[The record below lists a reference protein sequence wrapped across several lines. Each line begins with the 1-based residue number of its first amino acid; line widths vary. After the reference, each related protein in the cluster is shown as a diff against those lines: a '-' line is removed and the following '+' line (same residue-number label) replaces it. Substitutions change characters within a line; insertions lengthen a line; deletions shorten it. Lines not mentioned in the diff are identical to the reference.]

1 MVTGAISSG
10 LLLLADAR
18 LPAGGHAHAGGLEA
32 AVSIG
37 DVTDVA
43 SLESY
48 LRARLA
54 TTGRVDAA
62 FAAAAAE
69 VASLDDVARLDVE
82 YAARTPSPSLRSA
95 SRRLGRQLD
104 RVARRTWPAVTAV
117 LPEPP
122 VGVAPDD
129 AGLHHPIV
137 LGLVAG
143 AIGGTPDDAAT
154 LAIHHLAGAVSS
166 AGSRLLGLDPVELT
180 ALHAR
185 LADEAAR
192 VALAE
197 RTWEVADLADLPADG
212 GTLTEILGERHG
224 SLAARLFA
232 S

>member
-1 MVTGAISSG
+1 MPVG

-32 AVSIG
+32 AVNIG
-37 DVTDVA
+37 DVTDVP
-43 SLESY
+43 SLETY

-62 FAAAAAE
+62 FAAASAEAASFE
-69 VASLDDVARLDVE
+69 EIAQLDAE
-82 YAARTPSPSLRSA
+82 YAARTPSPYLRGA
-95 SRRLGRQLD
+95 SRRLGRQLE
-104 RVARRTWPAVTAV
+104 RVARRAWPEVDGA
-117 LPEPP
+117 LPRRIVEIGDP
-122 VGVAPDD
+122 A

-137 LGLVAG
+137 LGIVASTV
-143 AIGGTPDDAAT
+143 GGTPDDAAT

-185 LADEAAR
+185 LADEAAAN
-192 VALAE
+192 ALSE
-197 RTWEVADLADLPADG
+197 RAWEVAAPAELPADG

-224 SLAARLFA
+224 GLAARLFA